1 MKPEA
6 QSTNNSEP
14 TSTLKSTAILPAIAA
29 ALRQEDLRA
38 PITYCTP
45 NLLEL
50 TRLYEVARSEQ
61 FGLENHPAW
70 WSVVDNLNLG
80 STFRIDL
87 EQLSRRPVSDR
98 DPSGENLS
106 FLLDQGYAQKAIHL
120 LPFFQHLLIKCGDR
134 GALVVM
140 RISTGDAAVSGWKN
154 ERSNPMQR
162 YVVAEGKTGELL
174 VIQHFPSLPV
184 KSPVIVTGAGDSFVG
199 ALLATLVDDPSK
211 LYHPKTLQKLMFTSQ
226 KAAVLTLECQ
236 SAVSPLLSKL
246 LDPKIIM
253 RREDQL

>member
-1 MKPEA
+1 LLPSLKPEA
-6 QSTNNSEP
+6 KSTNNSEP
-14 TSTLKSTAILPAIAA
+14 TSTLKSTGILPAIAA
-29 ALRQEDLRA
+29 VLQQEDMRA

-61 FGLENHPAW
+61 FLENHPAW

-80 STFRIDL
+80 SVFRNDL

-98 DPSGENLS
+98 DPLGENLS
-106 FLLDQGYAQKAIHL
+106 FLLDEGYAQKAIYL

-140 RISTGDAAVSGWKN
+140 RMSTRDTAVSGWKN
-154 ERSNPMQR
+154 ERSNPIRR

-184 KSPVIVTGAGDSFVG
+184 KLPVSVTGAGDSFVG
-199 ALLATLVDDPSK
+199 ALLATLVDDSSK
-211 LYHPKTLQKLMFTSQ
+211 LYHPKTLQELMLTAQ

-246 LDPKIIM
+246 LDPKTIM
-253 RREDQL
+253 W